1 MSLSTESI
9 DSRVVWARGHQ
20 VSLLVEGEG
29 EPMLLLNGLT
39 RSITAWAPFVKALG
53 ERTVVSFDAPGVGD
67 SPAPL
72 LPLSIAQLAEVAL
85 AVLDEVGLGAVD
97 VLGYSHGG
105 AVAQQFAQ
113 RSPERVR
120 RLILVSTSCGAGS
133 TMGSWD
139 TLASTAVASNAAL
152 RSDVFSTLWRSL
164 AISTWSSI
172 PFLGAIK
179 APTLVV
185 CGAQDRIAPLANS
198 QALAAR
204 IPGAELVT
212 LPYGHDLQRPLHA
225 VALARAVEAFL
236 GRSDLEDP
244 LARSWADRF
253 DYPAL

>member
-1 MSLSTESI
+1 MSLPTQSVAT
-9 DSRVVWARGHQ
+9 RVVWVRGHQ
-20 VSLLVEGEG
+20 VCLRVEGEG
-29 EPMLLLNGLT
+29 EPLLLINGLT
-39 RSITAWAPFVKALG
+39 RSIKAWAPFVKSLG

-67 SPAPL
+67 SPPPI
-72 LPLSIAQLAEVAL
+72 LPLSIAQLGEVAL

-105 AVAQQFAQ
+105 AVAQQFAL

-139 TLASTAVASNAAL
+139 TLDSTAVASNAVL
-152 RSDVFSTLWRSL
+152 RSDVLSTLWRSV

-172 PFLGAIK
+172 PFLGAIG

-185 CGAQDRIAPLANS
+185 CGTRDRVAPLANS
-198 QALAAR
+198 QVLAAR

-212 LPYGHDLQRPLHA
+212 LPYGHDLQRPVSA
-225 VALARAVEAFL
+225 EALARVVEAFL
-236 GRSDLEDP
+236 GNGVVEDP
-244 LARSWADRF
+244 LAGSWADRF
-253 DYPAL
+253 DSSTL